1 MTLMA
6 MQILSVLLALFKLLR
21 CLHTSRKIESHPF
34 MFMARGAKTR
44 HLQGQGKLPSSLA
57 LAWLL
62 EFSVCCQAAITLH
75 EVRGRGYYEKLLKH
89 YCYGNE
95 VTFYLMEDEMD
106 ADEFVCLSIHPLF
119 SLLHKVCRRKKR
131 ATLQQRN
138 IRHPPQLSSAR
149 PTHPC

>member
-1 MTLMA
+1 
-6 MQILSVLLALFKLLR
+6 
-21 CLHTSRKIESHPF
+21 
-34 MFMARGAKTR
+34 
-44 HLQGQGKLPSSLA
+44 
-57 LAWLL
+57 
-62 EFSVCCQAAITLH
+62 LH